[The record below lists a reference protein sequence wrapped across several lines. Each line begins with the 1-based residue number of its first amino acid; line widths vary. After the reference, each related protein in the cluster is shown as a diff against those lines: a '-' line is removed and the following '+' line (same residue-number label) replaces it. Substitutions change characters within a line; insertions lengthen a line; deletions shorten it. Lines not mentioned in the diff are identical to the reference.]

1 VAHSNQRY
9 GLRIHHK
16 HLPRTRPC
24 DPLVFDDTNPNTIGA
39 PYPSNPHITA
49 TYQNF
54 VGWKNGR
61 CGAIAESTGAV
72 VWKNFKA
79 ADNLRAGLEW
89 SAPDKV
95 ASAKLGLSYIDG
107 ALIVGRSGNTES
119 ALDEGSP
126 IGLITPRGNEY
137 WSAKNIKFYSFD
149 FTNPV
154 TAIEDCSHCEFA
166 DSTDSGA
173 RTISLS
179 GLFFDSTIKKK
190 VRY

>member
-1 VAHSNQRY
+1 
-9 GLRIHHK
+9 
-16 HLPRTRPC
+16 
-24 DPLVFDDTNPNTIGA
+24 
-39 PYPSNPHITA
+39 
-49 TYQNF
+49 

-61 CGAIAESTGAV
+61 CGAIAEFTGAV
-72 VWKNFKA
+72 VWKNFKT

-95 ASAKLGLSYIDG
+95 AVAKLGLSYIEG
-107 ALIVGRSGNTES
+107 AVIIGKSGNTEA
-119 ALDEGSP
+119 ALDSGSP

-137 WSAKNIKFYSFD
+137 WSAKDIKFYSFN
-149 FTNPV
+149 FVNGV

-173 RTISLS
+173 RTVTLS

-190 VRY
+190 VRYQMYWRGIFHDLDGSLTGKGPGSWAIAHFPHNQ